1 MNTNDNIIDKFK
13 YLGLDLDN
21 IPKEIK
27 EFKSLD
33 YRPSKYNDDHTYKV
47 YRYVDINDIQILL
60 TPTSR
65 LSNISEK
72 YGKAVPLY
80 EYLTPKTAEN
90 IERHTKFLSMLSSMN
105 VDEIEEIEDEQKR
118 LNEDIPFKVKYQKD
132 YLWQLYYSEYTDKYF
147 MLVTTEDLDYS
158 AFFYILKKQLQ
169 RSNKRKKEKIFVPIS
184 YTDYSREYLNRMQIS
199 DIENYLWLFTK
210 EWPLVYEVYDKK
222 ENLSL
227 QITGK
232 AYIYDDI
239 QSDYKVELK
248 NKEESIK
255 FYKLLKALFIMKT
268 EVPHHYNVRLSIGD
282 KGSLQFN
289 VNNKNVIYEILS
301 SLVKEEYL
309 KAEEEKINLIEDK
322 NKKEKELD
330 RLQKKTA
337 KLEKDYL
344 EKERQITTFLEC
356 KKTFFGRFKYFFKYK
371 KVSLSKQVD
380 KKEKEQEVKLIRINK
395 YADVKSNYTLEE
407 LIELYKQIDKEQIKV
422 TNLNLDINAIKQR
435 ISNLESKVKNAVLY
449 IEEIDK
455 HKKSIFEFWKFTNKD
470 KASELPEG
478 NIKEKKEE
486 KINKVFNYEYDF
498 EDLSMKLDEIQRNKL
513 TREELNSVYLSTT
526 FILEHINKIAKE
538 EELTEE
544 KLIDLKEKALK
555 KNILLGKENF
565 DIFAGMAYDNKIKIL
580 ANKRHREIEREIF
593 NILDIN
599 KNTTLADYK
608 EYLKDVINNLKSAL
622 EKIKLPLDLPLYKG
636 DTKKLDD
643 KFNVF
648 NLEGKNEISNML
660 KKDIDTFNL
669 YKINLKE
676 NTPIIAFTNII
687 YFENNNQTLPLGM
700 DVSEGVLIDNS
711 LMNLELKS
719 RQELKIVAY
728 KQPEDELSDIEIKT
742 INLEEYNI
750 KIND

>member
-118 LNEDIPFKVKYQKD
+118 LNENIPFKVKYQKD

-239 QSDYKVELK
+239 QS
-248 NKEESIK
+248 
-255 FYKLLKALFIMKT
+255 
-268 EVPHHYNVRLSIGD
+268 
-282 KGSLQFN
+282 
-289 VNNKNVIYEILS
+289 
-301 SLVKEEYL
+301 EY
-309 KAEEEKINLIEDK
+309 
-322 NKKEKELD
+322 
-330 RLQKKTA
+330 
-337 KLEKDYL
+337 
-344 EKERQITTFLEC
+344 
-356 KKTFFGRFKYFFKYK
+356 
-371 KVSLSKQVD
+371 
-380 KKEKEQEVKLIRINK
+380 
-395 YADVKSNYTLEE
+395 
-407 LIELYKQIDKEQIKV
+407 
-422 TNLNLDINAIKQR
+422 
-435 ISNLESKVKNAVLY
+435 
-449 IEEIDK
+449 
-455 HKKSIFEFWKFTNKD
+455 
-470 KASELPEG
+470 
-478 NIKEKKEE
+478 
-486 KINKVFNYEYDF
+486 
-498 EDLSMKLDEIQRNKL
+498 
-513 TREELNSVYLSTT
+513 
-526 FILEHINKIAKE
+526 
-538 EELTEE
+538 
-544 KLIDLKEKALK
+544 
-555 KNILLGKENF
+555 
-565 DIFAGMAYDNKIKIL
+565 
-580 ANKRHREIEREIF
+580 
-593 NILDIN
+593 
-599 KNTTLADYK
+599 
-608 EYLKDVINNLKSAL
+608 
-622 EKIKLPLDLPLYKG
+622 KIKLDNRE
-636 DTKKLDD
+636 D
-643 KFNVF
+643 
-648 NLEGKNEISNML
+648 
-660 KKDIDTFNL
+660 
-669 YKINLKE
+669 YKIL
-676 NTPIIAFTNII
+676 
-687 YFENNNQTLPLGM
+687 
-700 DVSEGVLIDNS
+700 
-711 LMNLELKS
+711 
-719 RQELKIVAY
+719 
-728 KQPEDELSDIEIKT
+728 
-742 INLEEYNI
+742 
-750 KIND
+750 